1 MRPNRRTLRLIVS
14 LAALVPLALGMA
26 RVAAAAPAWSN
37 HAGNAQHTGNA
48 KFPAQPLQQIYWSM
62 PVDLKQAGFPIHY
75 GSSLVTEHNTVVVP
89 VKVGLLDTFR
99 VEAHQ
104 GSDGTLLWQYQPDY
118 VLPPY
123 GSNWIPSYGPA
134 LTPSGRLYLPAAGGT
149 LLYTDTVDSPSTPT
163 FTRVAFYGIANY
175 NANPTGFD
183 SNVRI
188 STPLTSDSQ
197 GNVYFGFRAT
207 GANPLSLTS
216 GIARMGA
223 DGSGTFV
230 FASVATVD
238 SAKFVAF
245 NAAPVLSNDE
255 QKVYAVLKYATN
267 GQGIN
272 LVSLDATTLAPID
285 RARPRDP
292 FTNFFAIESNSGSST
307 PMVGPDGR
315 VYLGVLGN
323 GSNGSRGWM
332 LQFNPNL
339 TSSGVPGAFGWD
351 NTPSV
356 VPTSMVPSYAGT
368 APYLLFTKYNNYAGN
383 AGGDGVNKI
392 AVLDPNDS
400 QIDAPPHTGTTVM
413 KEVLTIA
420 GVTPDPGADPMTYPN
435 AVREWCINTAAV
447 DPATGAVIANSEDGK
462 LYRWDL
468 ATNSLS
474 ETVTLTDGVGEAYT
488 PTIVARDGKSYAI
501 NDAILFAVGAGPA
514 AVSEPPLP
522 DGRLALA
529 AGRPSP
535 FRESVALRFSM
546 PRADHVR
553 LDVYDVT
560 GRRLARVVDAR
571 LTAGEHTV
579 RWDGRDAAG
588 QPAAA
593 GVYYARL
600 ATDTESVARILV
612 RTR

>member
-1 MRPNRRTLRLIVS
+1 LFAHDLMAIDYHQRTSRVPSPITIDPVDLGGTFDMRPNRRTLRLITI

-26 RVAAAAPAWSN
+26 RVAPAAPAWSN

-89 VKVGLLDTFR
+89 VKVGTLDTFR
-99 VEAHQ
+99 VEAQQ

-118 VLPPY
+118 NLPPY
-123 GSNWIPSYGPA
+123 GTNWIPSYGPA
-134 LTPSGRLYLPAAGGT
+134 LTPTGRLYLPAAGGT

-188 STPLTSDSQ
+188 NTPLTSDSQ

-230 FASVATVD
+230 FASVATID

-307 PMVGPDGR
+307 PDGR
-315 VYLGVLGN
+315 AGRARVPRRARQRLERLTWLDAAVQPQPDLIGRAGRVRLG
-323 GSNGSRGWM
+323 
-332 LQFNPNL
+332 QH
-339 TSSGVPGAFGWD
+339 
-351 NTPSV
+351 
-356 VPTSMVPSYAGT
+356 
-368 APYLLFTKYNNYAGN
+368 
-383 AGGDGVNKI
+383 
-392 AVLDPNDS
+392 AV
-400 QIDAPPHTGTTVM
+400 G
-413 KEVLTIA
+413 
-420 GVTPDPGADPMTYPN
+420 GAD
-435 AVREWCINTAAV
+435 EH
-447 DPATGAVIANSEDGK
+447 GAVVRRHGA
-462 LYRWDL
+462 L
-468 ATNSLS
+468 
-474 ETVTLTDGVGEAYT
+474 
-488 PTIVARDGKSYAI
+488 P
-501 NDAILFAVGAGPA
+501 AVHQ
-514 AVSEPPLP
+514 VQQ
-522 DGRLALA
+522 
-529 AGRPSP
+529 
-535 FRESVALRFSM
+535 LR
-546 PRADHVR
+546 RQ
-553 LDVYDVT
+553 
-560 GRRLARVVDAR
+560 RRR
-571 LTAGEHTV
+571 
-579 RWDGRDAAG
+579 
-588 QPAAA
+588 
-593 GVYYARL
+593 
-600 ATDTESVARILV
+600 
-612 RTR
+612 

>member
-1 MRPNRRTLRLIVS
+1 MRPIRRTLRC
-14 LAALVPLALGMA
+14 AAVIATVIPFALGVA
-26 RVAAAAPAWSN
+26 RVAAAAPAWAN
-37 HAGNAQHTGNA
+37 HAGNAQHTGRA
-48 KFPAQPLQQIYWSM
+48 AFPAQPLQQIYWQM
-62 PVDLKQAGFPIHY
+62 PIDLKIAGFPIHY
-75 GSSLVTEHNTVVVP
+75 GSSLVTERNTVVVP
-89 VKVGLLDTFR
+89 VKVGLLDSFR
-99 VEAHQ
+99 VEAHM

-118 VLPPY
+118 RLPPY

-149 LLYTDTVDSPSTPT
+149 LLYTDTVDSPGTPT

-175 NANPTGFD
+175 NANPSGFD

-197 GNVYFGFRAT
+197 GNVYFGFYAT
-207 GANPLSLTS
+207 GANPLGLTS

-223 DGSGTFV
+223 DGSGTSV
-230 FASVATVD
+230 LASVATID
-238 SAKFVAF
+238 SAQLVAF

-255 QKVYAVLKYATN
+255 HKVYAVLKYATN
-267 GQGIN
+267 ARGIN

-285 RARPRDP
+285 RVRPRDP
-292 FTNFFAIESNSGSST
+292 FTNLFAIESNSGSST
-307 PMVGPDGR
+307 PMVAPDDR

-323 GSNGSRGWM
+323 GSNGSRGWC

-339 TSSGVPGAFGWD
+339 TSSGPPGGFGWD

-368 APYLLFTKYNNYAGN
+368 APYLLMTKYNNYAGN

-392 AVLDPNDS
+392 AILDPNDS
-400 QIDAPPHTGTTVM
+400 QIDAPPHTGATIM

-420 GVTPDPGADPMTYPN
+420 GVTPDSGAGPSYPN

-447 DPATGAVIANSEDGK
+447 DPVTGAVIANSEDGK

-468 ATNSLS
+468 ATNTLS
-474 ETVTLTDGVGEAYT
+474 EVVKLTDGVGEAYT
-488 PTIVARDGKSYAI
+488 PTLVARDGKSYAV
-501 NDAILFAVGAGPA
+501 NDAILFAVGASPA
-514 AVSEPPLP
+514 AVGDTPLSP
-522 DGRLALA
+522 GRLALA
-529 AGRPSP
+529 GGRPSP
-535 FRESVALRFSM
+535 FRESVVLRFSL
-546 PRADHVR
+546 PHADHAR
-553 LDVYDVT
+553 LDVFDVT
-560 GRRLARVVDAR
+560 GRRLARLVDAP
-571 LTAGEHTV
+571 LTAGEHSV

-588 QPAAA
+588 QPAGA

-600 ATDTESVARILV
+600 TTDTESVARILV
-612 RTR
+612 RVR